1 MGSSELEK
9 LSAILVSL
17 QSKVQCPI
25 CLKNIEQTVEL
36 NCQHRFCEDCV
47 LQLKKKKELVC
58 PICKTQMKKRTPI
71 FKDCF
76 ADEFGKFVNNV
87 SIIINE
93 KYGHS
98 ANEVNSGNLN
108 LMKIA
113 SPNCENVALI
123 SKDNFSLPNRMR
135 FHKENEANPSNME
148 LSDITRNKVISWL
161 KKVPSKSDVLTPS
174 PPCEEDFQMPSISQ
188 VAPVSTKAYKDSRQ
202 RSQSLTIHNN
212 LPTSLLK
219 RYQSLAEGLN
229 DDYNIE
235 EIQSETLVKQVERKV
250 IQDILEDECLANFE
264 QAAESLNRGAKI
276 TPLKRKQSDKI
287 ASSENMSNA
296 CSYSGWERI
305 ENVKMCMKKGNK
317 QPKPL
322 KINLQNNTSNIAPR
336 QIKKRRKISP
346 KKGESSGG
354 LQHPAKAE
362 SFQVPKETCQ
372 NERNPTPPRII
383 NQNETVICHIPPIST
398 ELDDLNLVAIQLH
411 NNLKSCLSE
420 IRVEREELDLTFSM
434 DNFTNLLSYAE
445 KLVHLLPKETNSSNS
460 KPAVNQENAATQTLL
475 PTVRSI
481 ANQVD
486 FQEDRKSVLN
496 KRVQTLTIDSH
507 SVEIQADDL
516 PNISNSVQWERHVQS
531 MGIKSENGEELRE
544 GKMKDSNDQSLMRRV
559 HVKPSQAKISSN
571 TSLGSNGSL
580 ISSKKSKKNKSS
592 EPIHN
597 TSQESAM
604 ISSLSSINK
613 SGHKISRKLT
623 YPHTDQV
630 KKFKRIREP
639 TSDSEVEEEEQP
651 NKRRLI
657 RDDLT
662 VEFADSENIEANSGN
677 KDPPVTS
684 SSEKMDYDQY
694 LLDAMLKY
702 DPGPI
707 TKSVVIENKIS
718 PKTHID
724 ENKQL
729 KSGEAQIDTLKRT
742 FKPTRKTQK
751 SGSTVATSSFTPCDA
766 LDNYFDKFDKGIMEY
781 QQTSPFNTEFEMVE
795 NTPYPEVTRFP
806 SKKSVIP
813 IPLNGR
819 SQIISKGSA
828 STSSSKK
835 KHEMLPDE
843 NILNVSNKSLC
854 SLNRNINIQSYYK
867 IVTDDVQ
874 DLLKDLHNND
884 DFFGGITESGSVGE
898 EVAKTGSHKTRSCFS
913 NNIGNNI
920 KDFENDEDIENQLK
934 NISFPDEQLK
944 QDQLNVA
951 QTMTSNKMNKSKTIL
966 EEVIESS
973 DVSDDEII
981 ETTPQKN
988 KVSSSQQRL
997 ILRNLND
1004 ADNFEV
1010 INKEL
1015 DFCLPPPP
1023 GFDDDNSTFPGDD
1036 LGANQ
1041 ENTKEN
1047 CPIPAL
1053 CDPSLTPDRL
1063 SDLIVNSEDMRIG
1076 LGKMSTQE
1084 SFIFGASVF
1093 SQKRKCDTFT
1103 PKRTRKILE
1112 ESQSRYAPIAKSSI
1126 RQSQTKYSP
1135 LVSTSKPA
1143 KKPSLMTS
1151 TPNQKSILNFVVS
1164 QQSASP
1170 SQKTRPC
1177 IMWSRILDRDLNVF
1191 TQLEC
1196 RKLLTTSKVFTPQ
1209 VTHVVVLVDES
1220 GRIVSHTAK
1229 ILQAI
1234 AAGIWVVRYE
1244 WAEKCLLMKQ
1254 IVPEEPYEALDT
1266 TGEPGPRTSRLISK
1280 SQPLFVGYR
1289 FYLAPP
1295 LRGVSK
1301 QDLEYAIRLAG
1312 GEIVAEIN
1320 AFLKNRDKI
1329 DVIVTEI
1336 SATED
1341 IDRFEGWLENFK
1353 IVTVDVEWLSSCIG
1367 QYKIVSCRPFLAA
1380 GDESVICNLGYP
1392 DALMESVPFTL
1403 TEAD

>member
-17 QSKVQCPI
+17 QSKIQCPI
-25 CLKNIEQTVEL
+25 CLKNIEQTAEL
-36 NCQHRFCEDCV
+36 NCQHRFCEDCI
-47 LQLKKKKELVC
+47 LQLKKEKQLVC
-58 PICKTQMKKRTPI
+58 PICKAQMKKRVPI

-87 SIIINE
+87 SRIISEEYCHSVNE
-93 KYGHS
+93 L
-98 ANEVNSGNLN
+98 NSGNLN
-108 LMKIA
+108 LIKIA
-113 SPNCENVALI
+113 NTACENIVSI
-123 SKDNFSLPNRMR
+123 PKDDFPSPSRTRFSK
-135 FHKENEANPSNME
+135 KNEANLPNME

-161 KKVPSKSDVLTPS
+161 KKVPSKSDALTPS

-188 VAPVSTKAYKDSRQ
+188 VVPVGVKKHKDSRQ

-212 LPTSLLK
+212 LPISLLK

-264 QAAESLNRGAKI
+264 QAAESLNKGTKI
-276 TPLKRKQSDKI
+276 TPSKMKSDKI

-305 ENVKMCMKKGNK
+305 EN
-317 QPKPL
+317 
-322 KINLQNNTSNIAPR
+322 NNTNNTAPR
-336 QIKKRRKISP
+336 QIKKKRKISP

-354 LQHPAKAE
+354 LQHPTKAE
-362 SFQVPKETCQ
+362 RFQVPKETYQ
-372 NERNPTPPRII
+372 NEDIPTYLHIV
-383 NQNETVICHIPPIST
+383 NKNENVICHIPPIST
-398 ELDDLNLVAIQLH
+398 EFDDLSSVAIQLH
-411 NNLKSCLSE
+411 NNLKSCLSDTQE
-420 IRVEREELDLTFSM
+420 HQEEQDLTFSM
-434 DNFTNLLSYAE
+434 NNFTNLLSYVE
-445 KLVHLLPKETNSSNS
+445 KLVQLLPKEANTSNS
-460 KPAVNQENAATQTLL
+460 KPTVNQMTTATQTLL

-481 ANQVD
+481 ANQAN

-496 KRVQTLTIDSH
+496 KCVQALIMDSR
-507 SVEIQADDL
+507 SVGTQADGLLNVSDL
-516 PNISNSVQWERHVQS
+516 VGWEEHVCRS
-531 MGIKSENGEELRE
+531 ETKLENGGEFRE
-544 GKMKDSNDQSLMRRV
+544 GEMKDLNDQNLIRSV
-559 HVKPSQAKISSN
+559 HDKPSQARISSN
-571 TSLGSNGSL
+571 TSSTLNGLL
-580 ISSKKSKKNKSS
+580 ISSGKPKRNKSRGPS
-592 EPIHN
+592 RI
-597 TSQESAM
+597 TSQESDM
-604 ISSLSSINK
+604 IVTLSFPNK
-613 SGHKISRKLT
+613 SEHKISSNSI
-623 YPHTDQV
+623 YPHTDQA
-630 KKFKRIREP
+630 KKFKRIRTP
-639 TSDSEVEEEEQP
+639 SSDSEVDEEGQP

-662 VEFADSENIEANSGN
+662 VEFADTENIEANSGN
-677 KDPPVTS
+677 KDPPVTFN
-684 SSEKMDYDQY
+684 SEKMDYDQY

-707 TKSVVIENKIS
+707 TNSVITENKIP
-718 PKTHID
+718 PKMHID
-724 ENKQL
+724 EGRQI
-729 KSGEAQIDTLKRT
+729 KSVEAQVEIQKRT
-742 FKPTRKTQK
+742 SQPIGKTQR
-751 SGSTVATSSFTPCDA
+751 SSSTVASKSFTPCDA
-766 LDNYFDKFDKGIMEY
+766 LDNHFDKFDKEIMEY
-781 QQTSPFNTEFEMVE
+781 QEASPFNTELEMVE

-806 SKKSVIP
+806 TKRRTVIP

-819 SQIISKGSA
+819 SQILSKGSA
-828 STSSSKK
+828 NSDNSKK
-835 KHEMLPDE
+835 KHEMLPHQD
-843 NILNVSNKSLC
+843 ISNVSNKSLC
-854 SLNRNINIQSYYK
+854 TLNHNINVQSYFK
-867 IVTDDVQ
+867 IVTGDVE
-874 DLLKDLHNND
+874 DILKDLHNND
-884 DFFGGITESGSVGE
+884 DFFGGTTESMSVAGE
-898 EVAKTGSHKTRSCFS
+898 VEKLGSHKTQSSFS
-913 NNIGNNI
+913 RNVENVMENI

-934 NISFPDEQLK
+934 TISFPNEQLK

-951 QTMTSNKMNKSKTIL
+951 QTTTSNKINKSKNIV
-966 EEVIESS
+966 EEIIEGS

-981 ETTPQKN
+981 DTTPQKN
-988 KVSSSQQRL
+988 KASSSQRF
-997 ILRNLND
+997 ILRSLNER
-1004 ADNFEV
+1004 DNFEA
-1010 INKEL
+1010 INEDL

-1023 GFDDDNSTFPGDD
+1023 EFDDDNIRNFPGED
-1036 LGANQ
+1036 LETHL

-1053 CDPSLTPDRL
+1053 CDPSLTPDKL
-1063 SDLIVNSEDMRIG
+1063 SDLIVRSEDMPIRTE
-1076 LGKMSTQE
+1076 KVSTQE
-1084 SFIFGASVF
+1084 SYTFNASVF
-1093 SQKRKCDTFT
+1093 SPHRKCNTST
-1103 PKRTRKILE
+1103 PKRSRKTSD
-1112 ESQSRYAPIAKSSI
+1112 ESQSKYASIAKRSI

-1135 LVSTSKPA
+1135 LVSTPKPA
-1143 KKPSLMTS
+1143 KKSSLMTS

-1164 QQSASP
+1164 QQSVSP
-1170 SQKTRPC
+1170 SQKKRPC

-1244 WAEKCLLMKQ
+1244 WAENCLLMKR
-1254 IVPEEPYEALDT
+1254 IVSEEPYEALDT
-1266 TGEPGPRTSRLISK
+1266 TGEPGPRMSRLIGK

-1295 LRGVSK
+1295 LRGVSR

-1312 GEIVAEIN
+1312 GEIIADIT
-1320 AFLKNRDKI
+1320 AFLKNRGKV

-1341 IDRFEGWLENFK
+1341 TDRFEGWLENFK
-1353 IVTVDVEWLSSCIG
+1353 TVTVDVEWLSSCIG

-1392 DALMESVPFTL
+1392 DTLMESVPFTL